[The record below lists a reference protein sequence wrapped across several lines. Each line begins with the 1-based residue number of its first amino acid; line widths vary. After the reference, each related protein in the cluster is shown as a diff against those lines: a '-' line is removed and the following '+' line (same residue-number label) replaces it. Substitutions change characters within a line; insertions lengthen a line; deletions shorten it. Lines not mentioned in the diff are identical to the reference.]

1 MRSIGSTIL
10 VTILVIIAFFG
21 LGPLPQLEVHGQSA
35 GLVCLAG
42 PQSTNCPPAPLAISA
57 LNGTQLTVAVNIQ
70 NSNQLNGFDILV
82 KGDPKVLRGS
92 SVDLGGSVL
101 GSNIFTIAECIDFRG
116 FGCSGANGIGAVE
129 VAAVALGY
137 STLAPT
143 TGRLFSITYNATQ
156 SSSAVEV
163 DFQTGCS
170 KTSVSPDFCVT
181 VVNGANIVPETV
193 QGSTGQPGDFS
204 ISSAFCCPTLPK
216 NSDGLGSVTLQSQGG
231 FFGGLSL
238 SISVSPLRK
247 SGPVAFFLTSARV
260 FLEPETSTLML
271 LLIVTF
277 PTTSPV
283 GFTVTVTATSG
294 FISHSADIT
303 FRVSPH

>member
-1 MRSIGSTIL
+1 MRFIGSPML
-10 VTILVIIAFFG
+10 VTILVIIAFSG
-21 LGPLPQLEVHGQSA
+21 LGPLSQLEVHGQSI

-42 PQSTNCPPAPLAISA
+42 PQSADCPPTPLAISA

-82 KGDPKVLRGS
+82 KGDPNVLRGS
-92 SVDLGGSVL
+92 SVDLSGTVL
-101 GSNIFTIAECIDFRG
+101 GSNILTVAECIDFRG

-129 VAAVALGY
+129 VAAVALGF
-137 STLAPT
+137 STPAPT

-170 KTSVSPDFCVT
+170 KTSASPDFCVT

-193 QGSTGQPGDFS
+193 QGSTGLPGDFG
-204 ISSAFCCPTLPK
+204 ISSAFCCSTLQK
-216 NSDGLGSVTLQSQGG
+216 NSDRLGSVSLESKEG

-238 SISVSPLRK
+238 SLSASLLRK
-247 SGPVAFFLTSARV
+247 SRPVGFFLTS
-260 FLEPETSTLML
+260 PY
-271 LLIVTF
+271 
-277 PTTSPV
+277 
-283 GFTVTVTATSG
+283 G
-294 FISHSADIT
+294 
-303 FRVSPH
+303 